1 MSEEEFFAGI
11 TGSDSDL
18 RLAVEALRSTGHG
31 FCVVGGLAV
40 NHYAAEPMVTLDA
53 DFAVAADAGV
63 AEALRTRGFAV
74 EIFPH
79 SINAQL
85 PGSRLRLQITVNSR
99 YAGFPS
105 RAVPGR
111 LFGVEIPVAAL
122 ADLVQGK
129 IWAFQDATRRASK
142 RSKDRTDLIRLC
154 ETHAEAI
161 ACVPPGLIEEIDQ
174 FRAVRKQ

>member
-1 MSEEEFFAGI
+1 M
-11 TGSDSDL
+11 
-18 RLAVEALRSTGHG
+18 
-31 FCVVGGLAV
+31 VGGLAV

-53 DFAVAADAGV
+53 DFAVVADAGV
-63 AEALRTRGFAV
+63 ADALRTRGFAV
-74 EIFPH
+74 EVFPH

-99 YAGFPS
+99 YAAFPS

-111 LFGVEIPVAAL
+111 LFGVDVPVAAL

-129 IWAFQDATRRASK
+129 IWAFQDTTRRASK
-142 RSKDRTDLIRLC
+142 RKKDSADLIRLC
-154 ETHAEAI
+154 ETQPDAI

-174 FRAVRKQ
+174 LRRGSNG